1 MSTTTSP
8 EKVDPQV
15 RTPRRARGRSHARP
29 RWVGWLYVAPTA
41 ILVALLFVL
50 PILLVFKMSASDWPL
65 FKGEQGWNFPAN
77 YPKAI
82 DHRYFW
88 DSIRFTLKYTVL
100 ATVLLLGLGLS
111 LAMLVQQATRWTAFL
126 RTSFLIPSALGLAS
140 ASLLFYALYS
150 PQSSPLLP
158 ILHWFGVSED
168 FSFLGTSNAALWSTT
183 VLIVWRYAGFY
194 MLILMVGLQ
203 RIPADAYEAAVIDGA
218 SSWQIFTRITLPLL
232 RPSLAMATVLCVTGS
247 LLAFDQFY
255 ILTKG
260 SQGTFTVVQVIYDLA
275 FTKHNLGYAAAL
287 SVMVLGAL
295 IVINILQIK
304 VLRSE
309 DD

>member
-1 MSTTTSP
+1 MSTTTTP
-8 EKVDPQV
+8 EVVEREAQPG
-15 RTPRRARGRSHARP
+15 RRRRRSKKRRQA
-29 RWVGWLYVAPTA
+29 VGWLYVAPTA
-41 ILVALLFVL
+41 ILVTLLFIL
-50 PILLVFKMSASDWPL
+50 PILLVFRMSASDWPL
-65 FKGEQGWNFPAN
+65 LKGNRGWNFPAN

-88 DSIRFTLKYTVL
+88 DSVRFTLKYTVL
-100 ATVLLLGLGLS
+100 ATVLLLGLSLGLA
-111 LAMLVQQATRWTAFL
+111 LLVQQATRWTSFL

-158 ILHWFGVSED
+158 ILRWLGVSDD

-183 VLIVWRYAGFY
+183 LLIVWRYAGFY

-203 RIPADAYEAAVIDGA
+203 RIPGDAYEAALIDGA
-218 SSWQIFTRITLPLL
+218 SSWQIFTKITLPLL

-260 SQGTFTVVQVIYDLA
+260 SQGTFTIVQVIYDLA
-275 FTKHNLGYAAAL
+275 FTKQNLGYAAAL
-287 SVMVLGAL
+287 SVIVLGAL

-304 VLRSE
+304 VLSSE

>member
-8 EKVDPQV
+8 GVVEPGTAPGAKHPA
-15 RTPRRARGRSHARP
+15 RTKRRRHYIG
-29 RWVGWLYVAPTA
+29 WVYVAPTA
-41 ILVALLFVL
+41 VLVLLLFLV
-50 PILLVFKMSASDWPL
+50 PIILVFKMSASNWPL
-65 FKGEQGWNFPAN
+65 LRGDRGWNFPAN
-77 YPKAI
+77 FPKAVE
-82 DHRYFW
+82 HRYFW
-88 DSIRFTLKYTVL
+88 DAVWFTLKYTVL
-100 ATVLLLGLGLS
+100 ATVLLLGLGLGM
-111 LAMLVQQATRWTAFL
+111 AMLVQRATKWNSFL

-158 ILHWFGVSED
+158 ILRWFGVSED

-260 SQGTFTVVQVIYDLA
+260 AQGTFTVVQVIYDLA
-275 FTKHNLGYAAAL
+275 FTKQNLGYAAAL
-287 SVMVLGAL
+287 SVIVLGAL
-295 IVINILQIK
+295 IVINVLQIK
-304 VLRSE
+304 VLKSE